1 MPTRLPMAIRLLLGR
16 RLERVTIGADDLAM
30 ARDLASRGTIVWVH
44 RAQNP
49 VDHLALASVVA
60 REALPH
66 ITFVGGLNVLALQ
79 SLPVALSR
87 LRRGPASI
95 RREEALLERCVRAGL
110 SAEVFLRRP
119 LHLLS
124 TSSSMR
130 ARFMELLV
138 RVQRDQPDRP
148 IFLVPV
154 FLGLRQRPGHFEP
167 TALDAIL
174 GSVEEPGLLRA
185 IGRFVAATDT
195 ARLELSEPID
205 LGTFVREHNA
215 SSDAVLAKKVRW
227 SVLHHL
233 ARVERVAH
241 GPPMKNHARLRDEVL
256 KDPRL
261 KAALAPLLA
270 PQGTL
275 SEEKARARAAR
286 LLDEIAAR
294 FDVDVTRLLDRVLR
308 AIWARIYDAIVV
320 DPADLEKVRQ
330 AARKG
335 PLVLVPSHRSH
346 VDYLVMSQVMIQHG
360 MLPPHIAAG
369 ENLSFFP
376 LGPILRRGGA
386 FFLRR
391 SFKGDALYAAVFRA
405 YVRKLFKE
413 GLTQEFFIEGGRSR
427 TGKTLPPKLGLL
439 SMLVDAWLESRE
451 DDAVFVPCHI
461 AYEKIVEATSY
472 TKELGGA
479 PKEKESAAGLVK
491 AAGVLR
497 GRYGKVFVT
506 FDEPISLKQH
516 MAQRGVD
523 RQEASDDDDVV
534 RAATASL
541 GHRIVW
547 GINRAGVVTAMS
559 LVCTSLFG
567 FRRKGVDEAWLL
579 QGSTLL
585 LAHIRR
591 VGGRRV
597 EAGLDTDPTPVLRV
611 ALDKLVHDG
620 LLHRQVADGR
630 VLYRVDDA
638 AWLVIDVH
646 KNHLLHHAVSEAIVA
661 AAVVALGGRPGG
673 GPLPRL
679 EVKRVAR
686 LLSRALKL
694 EFIFEPG
701 VSFDALF
708 DRAVDHAVAAGFI
721 DDANDAITIGA
732 DDRSRAAFRFAHQLI
747 AGFLECYATVFS
759 KLATLEAG
767 ARIDER
773 ALVAQLLETV
783 RAGVLS
789 GELRAN
795 EAASKAPIDNAVA
808 LAVELKA
815 LRRDGKAL
823 VVSSSRGE
831 RQESVALAQL
841 LRAACGQPPLSSS
854 SPTA

>member
-1 MPTRLPMAIRLLLGR
+1 MPTRLPAAIRLLLGR

-30 ARDLASRGTIVWVH
+30 ARDLATRGTIVWVH
-44 RAQNP
+44 RARNP

-110 SAEVFLRRP
+110 SAEIFLRRP

-124 TSSSMR
+124 TSSSMQ
-130 ARFMELLV
+130 ARFMDVLV
-138 RVQRDQPDRP
+138 RVQRDQPERP
-148 IFLVPV
+148 MFLVPV

-185 IGRFVAATDT
+185 IGRFAAATDT

-205 LGTFVREHNA
+205 LGAFVREHSA
-215 SSDAVLAKKVRW
+215 TSDAVLAKKVRW

-241 GPPMKNHARLRDEVL
+241 GPPMKSHARLRDEVL

-261 KAALAPLLA
+261 KAALAPLIA

-376 LGPILRRGGA
+376 LGPLLRRGGA

-491 AAGVLR
+491 AASVLR

-523 RQEASDDDDVV
+523 RQEASDDDDIV
-534 RAATASL
+534 RAATAAL

-559 LVCTSLFG
+559 LVCASLFG

-597 EAGLDTDPTPVLRV
+597 EAGLETDPTPVLRA
-611 ALDKLVHDG
+611 ALGKLVHDG
-620 LLHRQVADGR
+620 LLHRHMADGR

-661 AAVVALGGRPGG
+661 AAVVAVGGRPDG

-721 DDANDAITIGA
+721 DDADDAITVGT
-732 DDRSRAAFRFAHQLI
+732 DERSRAAFRFAHQLI
-747 AGFLECYATVFS
+747 AGFLECYAAVLS
-759 KLATLEAG
+759 KVTTLEPG
-767 ARIDER
+767 ARVDER
-773 ALVAQLLETV
+773 VLVAQLLETV

-795 EAASKAPIDNAVA
+795 ESASKAPVENAVA

-823 VVSSSRGE
+823 VVSSSPAE
-831 RQESVALAQL
+831 RQEVVALAQL
-841 LRAACGQPPLSSS
+841 LRAACGQPASSS
-854 SPTA
+854 STTA